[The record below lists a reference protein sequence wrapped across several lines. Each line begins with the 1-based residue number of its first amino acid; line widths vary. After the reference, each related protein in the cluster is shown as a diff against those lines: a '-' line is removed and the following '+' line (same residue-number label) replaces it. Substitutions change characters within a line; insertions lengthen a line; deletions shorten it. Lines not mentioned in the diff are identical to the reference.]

1 MKNKLNKNFWN
12 KHGHVV
18 IIYVFLVALMLLV
31 SVFSRD
37 FFTIGNFKNLL
48 RTSFPLLMV
57 ALGQTLIILTGGI
70 DLSLGGIVAL
80 ANVVCVMTMNTE
92 SPVGFI
98 LPLIA
103 AVVLGLV
110 CGALNGVLVTRG
122 NLAPI
127 IVTIAT
133 TAIFDGCALLL
144 MPKPGGSVHKA
155 FSKFLTRG
163 LKGAV
168 PLILFLVILILV
180 RTLTNQTPYGK
191 ALRAIGGSENAAYST
206 GVKVKKVK
214 FIAYCLAGLLCAAA
228 GIFLSAQ
235 MNSADATI
243 GKNYAM
249 NAITATV
256 VGGTAM
262 TGAVGD
268 PLGTIAGVFIISIIN
283 NMLNL
288 FGVSSFYQ
296 FVCQGLILILLLVLA
311 QILSPGYLNPTH
323 MAGILRLASFMGIA
337 AIGQNLTILTGGID
351 LSIANTITFANV
363 IAAQIMMGRDSSML
377 PALLAVIVMGIVVG
391 LINGTGVYWLKIP
404 PFIMTLGVGT
414 VIQGI
419 FLIYTKGAP
428 KGNAA
433 PLLRSICGQSM
444 YGIVSGIV
452 LIWAVLAVIA
462 IVLLHKTPYGRKLYS
477 VGINEEASRFSGIN
491 TGRVT
496 FSVYLI
502 SAVIA
507 AVSGFLL
514 VGYTGTSFL
523 DVGTSYNT
531 KTIAAV
537 VIGGTAITGGKGGYL
552 GTIAGAVIMTILDD
566 FLTIVSIPDAGRQVV
581 QGIIII
587 LLVLVY
593 SREKKK

>member
-1 MKNKLNKNFWN
+1 MKKLCSKYLENSQI
-12 KHGHVV
+12 VV
-18 IIYVFLVALMLLV
+18 Y
-31 SVFSRD
+31 
-37 FFTIGNFKNLL
+37 
-48 RTSFPLLMV
+48 
-57 ALGQTLIILTGGI
+57 
-70 DLSLGGIVAL
+70 
-80 ANVVCVMTMNTE
+80 
-92 SPVGFI
+92 
-98 LPLIA
+98 
-103 AVVLGLV
+103 
-110 CGALNGVLVTRG
+110 
-122 NLAPI
+122 
-127 IVTIAT
+127 
-133 TAIFDGCALLL
+133 
-144 MPKPGGSVHKA
+144 
-155 FSKFLTRG
+155 
-163 LKGAV
+163 
-168 PLILFLVILILV
+168 
-180 RTLTNQTPYGK
+180 
-191 ALRAIGGSENAAYST
+191 
-206 GVKVKKVK
+206 
-214 FIAYCLAGLLCAAA
+214 
-228 GIFLSAQ
+228 
-235 MNSADATI
+235 
-243 GKNYAM
+243 
-249 NAITATV
+249 
-256 VGGTAM
+256 
-262 TGAVGD
+262 
-268 PLGTIAGVFIISIIN
+268 
-283 NMLNL
+283 
-288 FGVSSFYQ
+288 
-296 FVCQGLILILLLVLA
+296 LILILLLVLA

-514 VGYTGTSFL
+514 VGYTGTSF
-523 DVGTSYNT
+523 NT

>member
-1 MKNKLNKNFWN
+1 MKKLCSKYLENSQI
-12 KHGHVV
+12 VV
-18 IIYVFLVALMLLV
+18 Y
-31 SVFSRD
+31 
-37 FFTIGNFKNLL
+37 
-48 RTSFPLLMV
+48 
-57 ALGQTLIILTGGI
+57 
-70 DLSLGGIVAL
+70 
-80 ANVVCVMTMNTE
+80 
-92 SPVGFI
+92 
-98 LPLIA
+98 
-103 AVVLGLV
+103 
-110 CGALNGVLVTRG
+110 
-122 NLAPI
+122 
-127 IVTIAT
+127 
-133 TAIFDGCALLL
+133 
-144 MPKPGGSVHKA
+144 
-155 FSKFLTRG
+155 
-163 LKGAV
+163 
-168 PLILFLVILILV
+168 
-180 RTLTNQTPYGK
+180 
-191 ALRAIGGSENAAYST
+191 
-206 GVKVKKVK
+206 
-214 FIAYCLAGLLCAAA
+214 
-228 GIFLSAQ
+228 
-235 MNSADATI
+235 
-243 GKNYAM
+243 
-249 NAITATV
+249 
-256 VGGTAM
+256 
-262 TGAVGD
+262 
-268 PLGTIAGVFIISIIN
+268 
-283 NMLNL
+283 
-288 FGVSSFYQ
+288 
-296 FVCQGLILILLLVLA
+296 LILILLLVLA

-514 VGYTGTSFL
+514 VGYTGTS
-523 DVGTSYNT
+523 YNT

>member
-1 MKNKLNKNFWN
+1 MKKLCSKYLENSQI
-12 KHGHVV
+12 VV
-18 IIYVFLVALMLLV
+18 Y
-31 SVFSRD
+31 
-37 FFTIGNFKNLL
+37 
-48 RTSFPLLMV
+48 
-57 ALGQTLIILTGGI
+57 
-70 DLSLGGIVAL
+70 
-80 ANVVCVMTMNTE
+80 
-92 SPVGFI
+92 
-98 LPLIA
+98 
-103 AVVLGLV
+103 
-110 CGALNGVLVTRG
+110 
-122 NLAPI
+122 
-127 IVTIAT
+127 
-133 TAIFDGCALLL
+133 
-144 MPKPGGSVHKA
+144 
-155 FSKFLTRG
+155 
-163 LKGAV
+163 
-168 PLILFLVILILV
+168 
-180 RTLTNQTPYGK
+180 
-191 ALRAIGGSENAAYST
+191 
-206 GVKVKKVK
+206 
-214 FIAYCLAGLLCAAA
+214 
-228 GIFLSAQ
+228 
-235 MNSADATI
+235 
-243 GKNYAM
+243 
-249 NAITATV
+249 
-256 VGGTAM
+256 
-262 TGAVGD
+262 
-268 PLGTIAGVFIISIIN
+268 
-283 NMLNL
+283 
-288 FGVSSFYQ
+288 
-296 FVCQGLILILLLVLA
+296 LILILLLVLA

-593 SREKKK
+593 TLALRL

>member
-1 MKNKLNKNFWN
+1 MKKLCSKYLENSQI
-12 KHGHVV
+12 VV
-18 IIYVFLVALMLLV
+18 Y
-31 SVFSRD
+31 
-37 FFTIGNFKNLL
+37 
-48 RTSFPLLMV
+48 
-57 ALGQTLIILTGGI
+57 
-70 DLSLGGIVAL
+70 
-80 ANVVCVMTMNTE
+80 
-92 SPVGFI
+92 
-98 LPLIA
+98 
-103 AVVLGLV
+103 
-110 CGALNGVLVTRG
+110 
-122 NLAPI
+122 
-127 IVTIAT
+127 
-133 TAIFDGCALLL
+133 
-144 MPKPGGSVHKA
+144 
-155 FSKFLTRG
+155 
-163 LKGAV
+163 
-168 PLILFLVILILV
+168 
-180 RTLTNQTPYGK
+180 
-191 ALRAIGGSENAAYST
+191 
-206 GVKVKKVK
+206 
-214 FIAYCLAGLLCAAA
+214 
-228 GIFLSAQ
+228 
-235 MNSADATI
+235 
-243 GKNYAM
+243 
-249 NAITATV
+249 
-256 VGGTAM
+256 
-262 TGAVGD
+262 
-268 PLGTIAGVFIISIIN
+268 
-283 NMLNL
+283 
-288 FGVSSFYQ
+288 
-296 FVCQGLILILLLVLA
+296 LILILLLVLA

-323 MAGILRLASFMGIA
+323 MAGILRLASVMGIA

-363 IAAQIMMGRDSSML
+363 IAAQIMMGRDRSML
-377 PALLAVIVMGIVVG
+377 PALLAVI
-391 LINGTGVYWLKIP
+391 KIP

>member
-1 MKNKLNKNFWN
+1 MKKLCSKYLENSQI
-12 KHGHVV
+12 VV
-18 IIYVFLVALMLLV
+18 Y
-31 SVFSRD
+31 
-37 FFTIGNFKNLL
+37 
-48 RTSFPLLMV
+48 
-57 ALGQTLIILTGGI
+57 
-70 DLSLGGIVAL
+70 
-80 ANVVCVMTMNTE
+80 
-92 SPVGFI
+92 
-98 LPLIA
+98 
-103 AVVLGLV
+103 
-110 CGALNGVLVTRG
+110 
-122 NLAPI
+122 
-127 IVTIAT
+127 
-133 TAIFDGCALLL
+133 
-144 MPKPGGSVHKA
+144 
-155 FSKFLTRG
+155 
-163 LKGAV
+163 
-168 PLILFLVILILV
+168 
-180 RTLTNQTPYGK
+180 
-191 ALRAIGGSENAAYST
+191 
-206 GVKVKKVK
+206 
-214 FIAYCLAGLLCAAA
+214 
-228 GIFLSAQ
+228 
-235 MNSADATI
+235 
-243 GKNYAM
+243 
-249 NAITATV
+249 
-256 VGGTAM
+256 
-262 TGAVGD
+262 
-268 PLGTIAGVFIISIIN
+268 
-283 NMLNL
+283 
-288 FGVSSFYQ
+288 
-296 FVCQGLILILLLVLA
+296 LILILLLVLA

-419 FLIYTKGAP
+419 F
-428 KGNAA
+428 
-433 PLLRSICGQSM
+433 
-444 YGIVSGIV
+444 

>member
-1 MKNKLNKNFWN
+1 MKKLCSKYLENSQI
-12 KHGHVV
+12 VV
-18 IIYVFLVALMLLV
+18 Y
-31 SVFSRD
+31 
-37 FFTIGNFKNLL
+37 
-48 RTSFPLLMV
+48 
-57 ALGQTLIILTGGI
+57 
-70 DLSLGGIVAL
+70 
-80 ANVVCVMTMNTE
+80 
-92 SPVGFI
+92 
-98 LPLIA
+98 
-103 AVVLGLV
+103 
-110 CGALNGVLVTRG
+110 
-122 NLAPI
+122 
-127 IVTIAT
+127 
-133 TAIFDGCALLL
+133 
-144 MPKPGGSVHKA
+144 
-155 FSKFLTRG
+155 
-163 LKGAV
+163 
-168 PLILFLVILILV
+168 
-180 RTLTNQTPYGK
+180 
-191 ALRAIGGSENAAYST
+191 
-206 GVKVKKVK
+206 
-214 FIAYCLAGLLCAAA
+214 
-228 GIFLSAQ
+228 
-235 MNSADATI
+235 
-243 GKNYAM
+243 
-249 NAITATV
+249 
-256 VGGTAM
+256 
-262 TGAVGD
+262 
-268 PLGTIAGVFIISIIN
+268 
-283 NMLNL
+283 
-288 FGVSSFYQ
+288 
-296 FVCQGLILILLLVLA
+296 LILILLLVLA

-514 VGYTGTSFL
+514 VGYI
-523 DVGTSYNT
+523 GTSYNT